1 VDRVGQYLCVAIVTF
16 ADKRPHPVFPRW
28 YGYVS
33 IWATMTSL
41 PPTLNVFF
49 KSGPF
54 AWNGA
59 LAWWL
64 QVSCIFAWVIA
75 TLVVL
80 LRAINQQQAEETA
93 GLLAGRTDRNGEVT
107 PASCAIEMR
116 FEEIEQLQA

>member
-1 VDRVGQYLCVAIVTF
+1 
-16 ADKRPHPVFPRW
+16 
-28 YGYVS
+28 
-33 IWATMTSL
+33 MTSL

-93 GLLAGRTDRNGEVT
+93 SLLAGRTHQNGELT
-107 PASCAIEMR
+107 QRLARLEMR
-116 FEEIEQLQA
+116 FGEIEQLQA